1 MSADIPTTEPAT
13 LRAGDT
19 WAWTRS
25 LQDYPATTW
34 TLKYSLVKSGVQKQ
48 ITATASGTDH
58 AVSVA
63 KATTAAYAAGTW
75 SWVASVTDG
84 TSRYTVDQGTLTV
97 LTDIEAASSGYDD
110 RSHAQT
116 MLDAI
121 EAWLESKDPGV
132 AEYEIAGRRMKYHS
146 VDALIK
152 LRSQYRAEVR
162 REQAAERIANGLGD
176 PRRIF
181 VRFAGRA

>member
-1 MSADIPTTEPAT
+1 MSDTPTTEPT
-13 LRAGDT
+13 QLRAGDT
-19 WAWTRS
+19 WAWSIT
-25 LQDYPATTW
+25 LADYPAGTW
-34 TLKYSLVKSGVQKQ
+34 TLKYSLVKSGVQKT
-48 ITATASGTDH
+48 ITATASGTTH
-58 AVSVA
+58 AISVA

-75 SWVASVTDG
+75 RWVASVTDG
-84 TSRYTVDQGTLTV
+84 TSRYTIDEGTIEV
-97 LTDIEAASSGYDD
+97 LPDIEAASSGYDY

-146 VDALIK
+146 AESLLT
-152 LRSQYRAEVR
+152 LRSHYQAEVR
-162 REQAAERIANGLGD
+162 REAAAEAIANGRPD
-176 PRRIF
+176 PRRVF